1 MTVSQPL
8 TVLLQDSGSH
18 LSCSFSP
25 AVQIFYEVDENLASS
40 LNLFIITSAT
50 NLNRI
55 APFVRNINQN
65 HHLKALLIRADV
77 DAIWLPQIFDR
88 SNLRTLRHTLIF
100 NQSHETL
107 PQRVINAWDW
117 EAQDQLI
124 ANATQIGDRLLVVS
138 CALEK
143 IEVAFNDLPSLK
155 VIPEEERGNFIL
167 AEEGSYLYWPQSD
180 IHLDLEALRYVVDP
194 AVKMRMDTEKL
205 MHDQQFG
212 KAIARLRKKHH
223 LKQSDIKGLSERQV
237 SRIEQGGTTRV
248 ETLQLFAQAHQMNLN
263 DYLNAVANLMSLYS

>member
-8 TVLLQDSGSH
+8 TVLLQDSGSY
-18 LSCSFSP
+18 LSSSFSP

-212 KAIARLRKKHH
+212 KAIARLRKEHH

-248 ETLQLFAQAHQMNLN
+248 ETLQLFAQAHHMNLN